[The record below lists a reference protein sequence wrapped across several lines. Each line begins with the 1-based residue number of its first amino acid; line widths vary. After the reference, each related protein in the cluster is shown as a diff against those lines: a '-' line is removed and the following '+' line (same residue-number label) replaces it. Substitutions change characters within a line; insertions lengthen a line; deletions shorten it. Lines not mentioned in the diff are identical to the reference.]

1 MRVCSL
7 FAGAGGIDLAFE
19 QAGFTTVWANEFD
32 KDACKTFRRNFP
44 GIPLVEKDIRKVKAD
59 SIPDFDVL
67 VGGFPCQPFS
77 IVGRQEGFNDDRG
90 NLFFDICRIVDA
102 KSPSVIFLE
111 NVANLVQHDNGNT
124 FKVIKSQI
132 EKRHYT
138 LRYIVANA
146 CDYGFPQ
153 VRNRIYMVC
162 FKDGDIAG
170 RFQFPAKSALQLRT
184 WDIIDR
190 TKR

>member
-7 FAGAGGIDLAFE
+7 FAGAEGIDLAFE

-77 IVGRQEGFNDDRG
+77 IVGRQEGFNDNRG
-90 NLFFDICRIVDA
+90 NLFFEICRVIDA
-102 KSPSVIFLE
+102 KSPPVPWPEITD
-111 NVANLVQHDNGNT
+111 AA
-124 FKVIKSQI
+124 
-132 EKRHYT
+132 KRELSKPRKRFSMHEQFIRT
-138 LRYIVANA
+138 VVL
-146 CDYGFPQ
+146 P
-153 VRNRIYMVC
+153 IYMMN
-162 FKDGDIAG
+162 
-170 RFQFPAKSALQLRT
+170 
-184 WDIIDR
+184 
-190 TKR
+190 